1 MSEGAPL
8 EPTAASAP
16 DAIRVEHLSKSFGVV
31 TALEDVSL
39 HLRPGEVLG
48 LIGDNG
54 AGKSTLIK
62 ILTGFHKP
70 DAGRMFVHGEEVQL
84 KSVTHARSLGIDTV
98 FQDLALVPGLSV
110 FHNMF
115 LNREITHN
123 VGPLRFLNNRAMRK
137 RSREYL
143 HDIGVRV
150 ASMDAEV
157 ARMSGGQRQAIA
169 IARSTHSNAKI
180 ILLDEPLAA
189 MGAREGALIISL
201 ISELKQRGDV
211 SMIVIAHNYVHVFE
225 MCDRV
230 NLLRNG
236 RITLDKRT
244 NETSVDG
251 ADVDRRLRVSAGQ
264 AGVVRRP
271 RRTARTRPARW

>member
-1 MSEGAPL
+1 MSE
-8 EPTAASAP
+8 TATPSADPARETVP
-16 DAIRVEHLSKSFGVV
+16 DAIRVENIRKSFGVV
-31 TALEDVSL
+31 KALEDVSL

-70 DAGRMFVHGEEVQL
+70 DAGKIFVFGEEVQL

-98 FQDLALVPGLSV
+98 FQDLALVPGMSV
-110 FHNMF
+110 YHNMF
-115 LNREITHN
+115 LNRELTHGF
-123 VGPLRFLNNRAMRK
+123 GPVRLLNNRAMRS

-143 HDIGVRV
+143 DDIGVRV
-150 ASMDAEV
+150 QSMDAAV
-157 ARMSGGQRQAIA
+157 AGMSGGQRQAIA
-169 IARSTHSNAKI
+169 IARSTHSNATI

-189 MGAREGALIISL
+189 MGAREGALIIQL
-201 ISELKQRGDV
+201 IDELKQRGDV

-225 MCDRV
+225 LCDRV

-236 RITLDKRT
+236 RIAFDKPT
-244 NETSVDG
+244 DETSIEELTSIV
-251 ADVDRRLRVSAGQ
+251 ASEYRLAK
-264 AGVVRRP
+264 P
-271 RRTARTRPARW
+271 E

>member
-1 MSEGAPL
+1 MSE
-8 EPTAASAP
+8 TATPRPDPARETVH
-16 DAIRVEHLSKSFGVV
+16 DAIRVENIRKSFGVV
-31 TALEDVSL
+31 KALEDVSL

-70 DAGRMFVHGEEVQL
+70 DAGKIFVFGEEVQL

-98 FQDLALVPGLSV
+98 FQDLALVPGMSV
-110 FHNMF
+110 YHNMF
-115 LNREITHN
+115 LNRELTHGF
-123 VGPLRFLNNRAMRK
+123 GPVRLLNNRAMRS

-143 HDIGVRV
+143 DDIGVRV
-150 ASMDAEV
+150 QSMDAPV

-169 IARSTHSNAKI
+169 IARSTHSNATI

-189 MGAREGALIISL
+189 MGAREGSLIIQL
-201 ISELKQRGDV
+201 IAELKQRGDV

-225 MCDRV
+225 ICDRV

-236 RITLDKRT
+236 RIAFDKPT
-244 NETSVDG
+244 DETSIEELTSIV
-251 ADVDRRLRVSAGQ
+251 ASEYRLAK
-264 AGVVRRP
+264 P
-271 RRTARTRPARW
+271 E